1 MLVSLAKQGQTV
13 QPRVQ
18 LAISH
23 AALLP
28 IVAFLHHYHAHY
40 FQPELEQGQSG
51 CLEMLL
57 FHKFHRHSPSQD
69 HTPATVRLMDEGIS
83 CGKYIMGSVDVSYSI
98 T

>member
-1 MLVSLAKQGQTV
+1 MLVSLAKQGQNV

-28 IVAFLHHYHAHY
+28 IVAFLYHYHARY

-51 CLEMLL
+51 CLEML
-57 FHKFHRHSPSQD
+57 
-69 HTPATVRLMDEGIS
+69 
-83 CGKYIMGSVDVSYSI
+83 
-98 T
+98 